1 MKPKQDWNLKRN
13 QKQHCIFST
22 NTCIYLFQC
31 FPSLKNA
38 VWITQVNILKPFQFS
53 GFIKGVPPPPFRFF
67 ALQVGLLDNIQ
78 DTMWSNPAALGG
90 Y

>member
-1 MKPKQDWNLKRN
+1 MFPKFKKCSMNNASEYFKT
-13 QKQHCIFST
+13 FSVFRLHQR
-22 NTCIYLFQC
+22 C
-31 FPSLKNA
+31 
-38 VWITQVNILKPFQFS
+38 
-53 GFIKGVPPPPFRFF
+53 PPPPFRFF